1 MAGAPGGVKRSTGM
15 EIQGEPD
22 HRQKSG
28 EGRGENLQQCGNA
41 VRG

>member
-1 MAGAPGGVKRSTGM
+1 MAGAPGRVKRSTGM

-28 EGRGENLQQCGNA
+28 EGRGENLQQCGDA